1 MLILSIKSADN
12 DILESCTKCLLWCT
26 KLDNIVYIRFL
37 VKMEKDVF
45 SHAINTKQHTAIFG
59 RCAIWLKQVSEG
71 LKSSSVFPN
80 RSRLRLD
87 RFGNTLDDFKPSSTY
102 FSQIAH
108 LPQIAY
114 AIFYKIIFMLNL
126 LFKSKFLGFVA
137 APVCVFFFLFQIIS
151 KNWFKL
157 QLQLHIII

>member
-45 SHAINTKQHTAIFG
+45 SHAINMKQHTAIFG

-87 RFGNTLDDFKPSSTY
+87 RFGNTLDDFKPSENY
-102 FSQIAH
+102 FSQITD
-108 LPQIAY
+108 LPLVAY
-114 AIFYKIIFMLNL
+114 TIFYNGVGVLKINA
-126 LFKSKFLGFVA
+126 GVA
-137 APVCVFFFLFQIIS
+137 KVLERVIECQD
-151 KNWFKL
+151 
-157 QLQLHIII
+157 

>member
-114 AIFYKIIFMLNL
+114 AISYKILTALGISREIGKLWRAIYSRIARWERAIL
-126 LFKSKFLGFVA
+126 KFRPPLDPKV
-137 APVCVFFFLFQIIS
+137 L
-151 KNWFKL
+151 
-157 QLQLHIII
+157 

>member
-114 AIFYKIIFMLNL
+114 AISYKIFDGKSYLFHSKRGYFNQFQCLSIWSFPL
-126 LFKSKFLGFVA
+126 L
-137 APVCVFFFLFQIIS
+137 I
-151 KNWFKL
+151 
-157 QLQLHIII
+157 